1 MSDNGK
7 SRGKETRLLRIENT
21 DRVCKEAQRTANE
34 LIRLAEKGEELA
46 AVGLIEIA
54 ARTVGAL
61 NSIAKARPDLIVPL
75 SRKTPFW
82 PAFISRKR

>member
-34 LIRLAEKGEELA
+34 LIPLAEKGEELA